1 MNRKWMPVT
10 AGVIEIVHGVAAILG
25 GILFLLVGYTLGSV
39 FGSGMLWY
47 GYVVGAAIIVAG
59 ILVLIAGIQALKS
72 KAWPLV
78 LFGAILSFIL
88 SLWSVEYWINIE
100 RYGVGINTLYGFAWV
115 PAVFTIIL
123 TLGSRKQFRK

>member
-115 PAVFTIIL
+115 PAVFTIVL
-123 TLGSRKQFRK
+123 LMLSRRQFKK